1 MIRLKTFTRFAE
13 WKMRIHAAAFDF
25 TGIIFIRVILILTD
39 QEGQSITSPL
49 ICFTKLLSIIR
60 GKNGNG

>member
-1 MIRLKTFTRFAE
+1 MTRLKTFTRFAE

-39 QEGQSITSPL
+39 QEGRSITSP
-49 ICFTKLLSIIR
+49 FFDMFHKIII
-60 GKNGNG
+60 NN